1 MKTSQMSLA
10 ALIALFGCNVF
21 RRDLIGAGVYRLETV
36 GVVGCEVAAE
46 ALEKD
51 GKLYLDGFIRG
62 ARLTTPAEG
71 EMEIRLRMPDG
82 RESSGDRVE
91 IRPVS
96 HRRAGHSHPRFQ
108 AVIGE
113 LPPAG
118 TVITAR
124 PWLPLCLATRP

>member
-1 MKTSQMSLA
+1 MKTSHISLA
-10 ALIALFGCNVF
+10 ALIALFGCNMF

-46 ALEKD
+46 AVEKD

-62 ARLTTPAEG
+62 VRQTTPAKG
-71 EMEIRLRMPDG
+71 ELEIRLRMPDG

-96 HRRAGHSHPRFQ
+96 HRRTGHSHPRFD
-108 AVIGE
+108 AVISE

-118 TVITAR
+118 TVIMAR
-124 PWLPLCLATRP
+124 PRFPLCLPSR